1 MQRYGWPF
9 EGLSPSSYRYMMKL
23 RKFYPTPYALLCSST
38 LSLPAKK
45 HLLKKWRDDRT
56 KFIYE
61 NCRDYDYTY
70 DDEMDE
76 ILKMVSAAKAI
87 ATVEEKISTEINIY
101 LAEETHE
108 PDVA

>member
-1 MQRYGWPF
+1 MT
-9 EGLSPSSYRYMMKL
+9 KL

-61 NCRDYDYTY
+61 NCRDYDYTF

-76 ILKMVSAAKAI
+76 VLKMVKAAKAI
-87 ATVEEKISTEINIY
+87 ASTEEKINTEINIY
-101 LAEETHE
+101 FLDDKHE
-108 PDVA
+108 PDVM